1 MLYTTYIDNIE
12 KIPKEAIKLIIM
24 RYPPKNFNILKYQ
37 NIYIT
42 FKLSPSEELLNKYNS
57 SKKTLND
64 WKKYEKQFMKEMNQR
79 DDMKKA
85 MNQVAKLVNHGLDV
99 YLICHEVNYN
109 LCHRSI
115 LARNIQLIYRI
126 PWKEL

>member
-1 MLYTTYIDNIE
+1 
-12 KIPKEAIKLIIM
+12 
-24 RYPPKNFNILKYQ
+24 
-37 NIYIT
+37 
-42 FKLSPSEELLNKYNS
+42 
-57 SKKTLND
+57 
-64 WKKYEKQFMKEMNQR
+64 MKEMNQR